1 MIDIY
6 LCDDD
11 ASARSRIQTILEK
24 KILIEDYDMQLVCS
38 SDSAEALLHALGD
51 RRQNLYLLDVELR
64 DAQWDGFLLGR
75 ELRRRDPHG
84 TLIYITG
91 YGDLAFRT
99 FQYHLEAF
107 DYIVKTPDRLEASIH
122 RCLEEFQNRLL
133 LERPA
138 PAQVYTIQTGTSLRH
153 IPLSEILFFETAPR
167 PHHVLLHTPD
177 SRMDFLG
184 SLNEIE
190 TRLGKGS
197 SAPTGPIWWRL
208 TRSSRSIFGTARFRW
223 ADGNACSPGR
233 RRGSFADAWMLHGK
247 RLLIVAVRGRNR
259 DASAA

>member
-99 FQYHLEAF
+99 FQYHLDAF
-107 DYIVKTPDRLEASIH
+107 DYI
-122 RCLEEFQNRLL
+122 
-133 LERPA
+133 
-138 PAQVYTIQTGTSLRH
+138 
-153 IPLSEILFFETAPR
+153 
-167 PHHVLLHTPD
+167 
-177 SRMDFLG
+177 M
-184 SLNEIE
+184 
-190 TRLGKGS
+190 
-197 SAPTGPIWWRL
+197 
-208 TRSSRSIFGTARFRW
+208 
-223 ADGNACSPGR
+223 
-233 RRGSFADAWMLHGK
+233 
-247 RLLIVAVRGRNR
+247 
-259 DASAA
+259 

>member
-107 DYIVKTPDRLEASIH
+107 DYIVKGSEPIGPSASQCLDEIH
-122 RCLEEFQNRLL
+122 TRLL
-133 LERPA
+133 AERQA
-138 PAQVYTIQTGTSLRH
+138 PTETFTLRTGEMIRH
-153 IPLSEILFFETAPR
+153 IPLSDILFFETASA
-167 PHHVLLHTPD
+167 PHHVLLHTSD
-177 SRMDFLG
+177 SRIDFLG
-184 SLNEIE
+184 SLNELEIQLGNRFIRTHRAYLVAADKIE
-190 TRLGKGS
+190 AVDLKHNKLWAGGHECMISRAGK
-197 SAPTGPIWWRL
+197 AALRKKTGE
-208 TRSSRSIFGTARFRW
+208 
-223 ADGNACSPGR
+223 
-233 RRGSFADAWMLHGK
+233 
-247 RLLIVAVRGRNR
+247 NR
-259 DASAA
+259 